1 MAGPVAL
8 WGAVARV
15 TGSGV
20 GVLSAHHTVSGVS
33 VFWGTKHGCAGVG
46 GQPTPCP
53 AWTKPF
59 VRNVGSLVV
68 TSPRTTLG
76 VQRGRN
82 EGFAPDKKKIKK
94 IPFSAFKMVYS
105 TGQERK
111 GKERTPAC
119 FAVDYRTC
127 PGKQNKPIRGVFFFF
142 VVECTILVAGL

>member
-111 GKERTPAC
+111 GKNSCMFCSGLPHLSRQT
-119 FAVDYRTC
+119 
-127 PGKQNKPIRGVFFFF
+127 KQTN
-142 VVECTILVAGL
+142 